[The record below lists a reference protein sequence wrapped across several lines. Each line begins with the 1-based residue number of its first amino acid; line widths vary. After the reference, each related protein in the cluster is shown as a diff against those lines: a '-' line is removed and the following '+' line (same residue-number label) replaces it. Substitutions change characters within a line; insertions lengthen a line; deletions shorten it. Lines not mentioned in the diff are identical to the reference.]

1 MEIDH
6 LARAMMSATL
16 PSYNISAE
24 DVDKGM
30 RKETNFL
37 FRRVGIPQN
46 LQIKYPRLMFFAKCT
61 GQSSLRAPTER
72 SEVLFVRVRNCDD
85 EKRFFIRLALV
96 WWYPN
101 PVSVTDWLCRIE
113 EQELV

>member
-61 GQSSLRAPTER
+61 GQSSLRAPTR
-72 SEVLFVRVRNCDD
+72 GLKFFLCVCVTVTMRKILNDFLFDS
-85 EKRFFIRLALV
+85 L
-96 WWYPN
+96 
-101 PVSVTDWLCRIE
+101 
-113 EQELV
+113 